1 MRILTVD
8 DDPQITKL
16 TRMLLEEGG
25 YAVDAAE
32 SCDAAKMLALV
43 NDYDGVVLDID
54 LPDGSGILVVQEL
67 RRNGRQTPILILTG
81 HAESQMT
88 VRALDAG
95 ADDYLTKPFLPDV
108 FKARVRALV
117 RRGGATR
124 TEQLAAGNVVL
135 DRLTRTVLV
144 GGTPLRVTPRELAML
159 EYLLLHAGEV
169 VTRSQMLE
177 KVFDVAHDPGT
188 NVVDVNVARLRKKLD
203 AAGATVKIEARRGM
217 GLVLNG

>member
-8 DDPQITKL
+8 DDPQIAKL

-25 YAVDAAE
+25 YAVDTAE
-32 SCDAAKMLALV
+32 SCDVARTLAMV
-43 NDYDGVVLDID
+43 NEYDGVVLDLD
-54 LPDGSGILVVQEL
+54 LPDGSGITVVQDL
-67 RRNGRQTPILILTG
+67 RRNGRDTPILVLTG

-124 TEQLAAGNVVL
+124 TEKLAAGNVVL

-144 GGTPLRVTPRELAML
+144 SGTPLRVTPRELAML
-159 EYLLLHAGEV
+159 EYLLLHTGEV

-177 KVFDVAHDPGT
+177 KVFDLAHDPGT
-188 NVVDVNVARLRKKLD
+188 NVVDVNVARLRKKLE
-203 AAGATVKIEARRGM
+203 AAGASVKIEARRGM